1 MWQEPDGEPRGQQLV
16 GAYTTVKKANLAII
30 KCLRYF
36 KSLVG
41 SKDDDPDVL
50 PEIYKDLK
58 KIITSC
64 KKSKKNDENGC
75 YNVKNINED
84 LQAYAMGEGESEH
97 EQPGIEMGLRA
108 KKKKLSELKEEV
120 KLILDAKPRPRA

>member
-1 MWQEPDGEPRGQQLV
+1 MWQEPDGEPRAQQLV

-64 KKSKKNDENGC
+64 KKGKKNDENGC
-75 YNVKNINED
+75 YNVKNINENS
-84 LQAYAMGEGESEH
+84 LQPRAMGESEW
-97 EQPGIEMGLRA
+97 EDSFVEMGLRA
-108 KKKKLSELKEEV
+108 KK
-120 KLILDAKPRPRA
+120 